1 MQILHRETNMNTS
14 FTSKQIASSAA
25 CALTLSFAFCAQAA
39 DFGPGAAI
47 WRNTN
52 AEVGAATA
60 EQWCW
65 NRAFGTAIPPRGCD
79 LQDVALAPAPAFVAQ
94 APAPVSVQAQYVQ
107 PVRTQP
113 APVAVLSERPPKMDR
128 N

>member
-1 MQILHRETNMNTS
+1 MNTS
-14 FTSKQIASSAA
+14 FTSKQIGLSAA
-25 CALTLSFAFCAQAA
+25 CALTLSFAFSAQAA

-52 AEVGAATA
+52 AEVGAGTVD
-60 EQWCW
+60 QWCW
-65 NRAFGTAIPPRGCD
+65 NRAFNSVIPPRGCD
-79 LQDVALAPAPAFVAQ
+79 RQDVAQAPAPAFVAQ